1 MTRALDRVKG
11 PIRRLRGA
19 YRQLTS
25 GMRGLPSVLVI
36 GAQKA
41 GTTSLFNYLVQHPQV
56 RAPFVKEI
64 HYFDLHYAEGDS
76 WYRSRFPLTR
86 SLDGG
91 ALTLDASP
99 YYLVHPQ
106 VPARAARLLP
116 GVKLVVLLRNPVDRA
131 LSHYQHEVRGRR
143 ESLSF
148 AEAIEAEGER
158 LAGEEARLA
167 ADPTYYSYNHHRYS
181 YLLRG
186 RYVEQLQRWVE
197 HFPRSQLLVVQSE
210 WLFRDPAAAM
220 AAVQEFVG
228 LPPHRMGRYKTF
240 LQGRY
245 ERELPAPLRERLTT
259 YFAPHNRA
267 LYQWLGREFD
277 WA

>member
-64 HYFDLHYAEGDS
+64 HYFDLHYGEGDS
-76 WYRSRFPLTR
+76 WYRGRFPLRR
-86 SLDGG
+86 SLEGG

-106 VPARAARLLP
+106 V
-116 GVKLVVLLRNPVDRA
+116 
-131 LSHYQHEVRGRR
+131 
-143 ESLSF
+143 
-148 AEAIEAEGER
+148 
-158 LAGEEARLA
+158 
-167 ADPTYYSYNHHRYS
+167 
-181 YLLRG
+181 
-186 RYVEQLQRWVE
+186 
-197 HFPRSQLLVVQSE
+197 
-210 WLFRDPAAAM
+210 
-220 AAVQEFVG
+220 
-228 LPPHRMGRYKTF
+228 
-240 LQGRY
+240 
-245 ERELPAPLRERLTT
+245 
-259 YFAPHNRA
+259 
-267 LYQWLGREFD
+267 
-277 WA
+277 